1 MSRRF
6 IEYSLNQDFL
16 VPPSLLDWLPQDHL
30 AFFISDV
37 VEGLDLSEWEA
48 SYSSDSGAGAPPFA
62 PRMMLKILLYGYA
75 VGVFSSRKL
84 ATRCVEDIAFRFLAG
99 QLQPDFRSI
108 LKFRKRH
115 LDRFE
120 KLFVSIVQLAQEA
133 GLVKLGRIAIDG
145 SKFKA
150 NASKHKAMSYAFL
163 CKNEEKLSQEIAE
176 ILKRV
181 EAIDAEED
189 AEYGDYDG
197 YSLPDALSH
206 REGRLATIQAAK
218 ERIEKRAQE
227 RAAKEEEQ
235 QKITAKEKE
244 AKGEKR
250 GRARKNPD
258 PIPKAKEQENF
269 TDPESRIMKD
279 GATKGYIQAYNAQ
292 IAVDDEAQI
301 IVATQLNNCSA
312 DSRQLLPTLEAVKQN
327 TGDYPAEILA
337 DAGYKSEKNFE
348 ALDALPDTDAYIA
361 CGREAYDPRIEC
373 PQDPPPDA
381 ATHIQKME
389 HKLKTQSGRD
399 IYKKRK
405 HIVEPVFGWLKH
417 ALGFRQMS
425 LRGQDNASAEFN
437 LACTALNLKRMAQ
450 KMNTKAQKPGE
461 TNTTRSKWTQP
472 RKQDTAMA

>member
-1 MSRRF
+1 MNRKF
-6 IEYSLNQDFL
+6 IEYSPNQDYL
-16 VPPSLLDWLPQDHL
+16 VPPSLLDWLPEGHL

-48 SYSSDSGAGAPPFA
+48 SYASDLGAGAPPFA

-99 QLQPDFRSI
+99 QSQPDFRSI

-120 KLFVSIVQLAQEA
+120 NLFVQIVQLAQES

-150 NASKHKAMSYAFL
+150 NASKHKAMSYAFM
-163 CKNEEKLSQEIAE
+163 CKNEQKLKREIAE

-181 EAIDAEED
+181 EAIDEAEDE
-189 AEYGDYDG
+189 AYGDYDG
-197 YSLPDALSH
+197 YSLPDALSR

-218 ERIEKRAQE
+218 ERLEKRAQE
-227 RAAKEEEQ
+227 RAEKEKEQ
-235 QKITAKEKE
+235 QEINAKEKE
-244 AKGEKR
+244 AKGERR
-250 GRARKNPD
+250 GRAPKKID
-258 PIPKAKEQENF
+258 PIPKDKEQENF
-269 TDPESRIMKD
+269 TDPESRIVKD
-279 GATKGYIQAYNAQ
+279 GATKGYIQGYNSQ

-301 IVATQLNNCSA
+301 IVATQLNNCAA

-327 TGDYPAEILA
+327 TGSYPAEILA
-337 DAGYKSEKNFE
+337 DAGYKSEANFE
-348 ALDALPDTDAYIA
+348 ALDAFPNTEAYIA
-361 CGREAYDPRIEC
+361 CGRETYDPRIGC
-373 PQDPPPDA
+373 PKEPPPEN
-381 ATHIQKME
+381 ATHTQKME
-389 HKLKTQSGRD
+389 HKLKTETGRD

-417 ALGFRQMS
+417 VLGFRQVS
-425 LRGQDNASAEFN
+425 LRGQDNVRAEFT
-437 LACTALNLKRMAQ
+437 LACTALNLRRMA
-450 KMNTKAQKPGE
+450 KMMNTAGLDLREDNVKGIAV
-461 TNTTRSKWTQP
+461 
-472 RKQDTAMA
+472 A